1 MGSRDKDQKLSH
13 HQPLLSSLV
22 VRPSA
27 SDGADGGGG
36 GGGGRGGGSDY
47 EPGEVRREPPP
58 YSRSDRYNDE
68 PAVNVACKN
77 LGLDEG
83 MLGLM
88 FCAKCHLFVLGM
100 MNELV
105 VLITKDK
112 LLHLGF
118 EAIITCVSLGKSL
131 KIVTMGLDR
140 CKAWSGNQNTD
151 NIKVLD
157 MLNVLDG
164 GVSGNRQWSVWG
176 GVLLG
181 WITRFCLD
189 GSRIII
195 SCVKLV
201 EKVTGDISIYKKWSV
216 NDALLLG
223 IEEALLVSTFYPP
236 GYRIRAGSS
245 SPVRRRDADHRYGS
259 NFDRSGGPSRS
270 RDFGNGRDPG
280 RYRDSSPPYNR
291 GPGGGRPLG
300 RGFDGPGYGPGPF
313 RGEGMTRNN
322 PNVRPREGDWVCPD
336 PLCRN
341 LNFAR
346 REYCN
351 NCRRF
356 RYAPVGSP
364 RGGYPGPPPS
374 HAPPRRFPGSP
385 MDLSPPGRNMNGFRS
400 PPRGW
405 AREGPREFGAGGPPP
420 SRHEGRFSDHSM
432 RRDRLDFLD
441 DDYRGRNRFD
451 RPMPMDWGHRDR
463 GRENFF
469 NERKGYE
476 RRPPSPPPPPPQL
489 PPRGR
494 WPRDVRERS
503 RSPVR
508 GAPPPKEY
516 RRDMYLERG
525 REDRR
530 GVGRDRMGDAY

>member
-1 MGSRDKDQKLSH
+1 MGSRDKDQTTSH

-27 SDGADGGGG
+27 SDGAAGGGG

-58 YSRSDRYNDE
+58 YSRSDRHNDE
-68 PAVNVACKN
+68 
-77 LGLDEG
+77 
-83 MLGLM
+83 
-88 FCAKCHLFVLGM
+88 
-100 MNELV
+100 
-105 VLITKDK
+105 
-112 LLHLGF
+112 
-118 EAIITCVSLGKSL
+118 
-131 KIVTMGLDR
+131 
-140 CKAWSGNQNTD
+140 
-151 NIKVLD
+151 
-157 MLNVLDG
+157 
-164 GVSGNRQWSVWG
+164 
-176 GVLLG
+176 
-181 WITRFCLD
+181 
-189 GSRIII
+189 
-195 SCVKLV
+195 
-201 EKVTGDISIYKKWSV
+201 
-216 NDALLLG
+216 
-223 IEEALLVSTFYPP
+223 P

-245 SPVRRRDADHRYGS
+245 SPVRHRDVDHRYGS

-280 RYRDSSPPYNR
+280 RYRDSSPPYSR
-291 GPGGGRPLG
+291 GPGGGRPHNS
-300 RGFDGPGYGPGPF
+300 RGFDGTAYGPAPF

-322 PNVRPREGDWVCPD
+322 PNVHPREGDWICPD
-336 PLCRN
+336 PSCGN

-374 HAPPRRFPGSP
+374 HAPPRRFPCSP
-385 MDLSPPGRNMNGFRS
+385 RYLSPPGRNMNGFRS

-405 AREGPREFGAGGPPP
+405 AREFPRDFGVGGPPP
-420 SRHEGRFSDHSM
+420 PRHEGKFSDHSM
-432 RRDRLDFLD
+432 RRDRLDYLD
-441 DDYRGRNRFD
+441 DDYRGKSRFD
-451 RPMPMDWGHRDR
+451 RPLPLDWGHRDR
-463 GRENFF
+463 GRDNFF

-476 RRPPSPPPPPPQL
+476 RRPPSPPPQL

-494 WPRDVRERS
+494 WPRDERERS
-503 RSPVR
+503 RSPIR
-508 GAPPPKEY
+508 GGPPPKEY

-525 REDRR
+525 REDHR